1 MVPGQRL
8 ELQKDLFPYQAQL
21 SLLVVGLYNTKSHLH
36 PSIDN

>member
-21 SLLVVGLYNTKSHLH
+21 SLLVVGLYKLR
-36 PSIDN
+36 